1 MAAVRDEILVPRM
14 EAGIEGGC
22 PTAPQEPEVE
32 LSTLMPSRQPQR
44 DRNEQGGLDMVAN
57 NRISAVLVSTD
68 LERSQRFYETKVGLT
83 LSPGTIKNHLLF
95 ECGDGTT
102 LLVYGRGKG
111 NSADHTQV
119 RFWSTDIAR
128 DVAGLAANGIEFD
141 EYDTETF
148 KTVDHIVTAA
158 GIGRSA
164 WFKDPDGN
172 TIAVFQPE

>member
-1 MAAVRDEILVPRM
+1 LI
-14 EAGIEGGC
+14 
-22 PTAPQEPEVE
+22 
-32 LSTLMPSRQPQR
+32 
-44 DRNEQGGLDMVAN
+44 AN

-83 LSPGTIKNHLLF
+83 LSAETIKNHLLF

-102 LLVYGRGKG
+102 LLIYGRPNG
-111 NSADHTQV
+111 NTADHTQV
-119 RFWSTDIAR
+119 RFWSTDIDG
-128 DVAGLAANGIEFD
+128 DVRALAANGIEFD
-141 EYDTETF
+141 EYDTERF
-148 KTVDHIVTAA
+148 RTVDHIVTSP